1 MEEEEDLKLKSGDS
15 AIVIR
20 HNGDK
25 AGGFIVQIYHNMD
38 KKQVSLS
45 DIAFY
50 ALLTRGMAYHVTTDL
65 ASVLEYGRQSF
76 EESEEL
82 ITIH

>member
-1 MEEEEDLKLKSGDS
+1 MDRKKLT
-15 AIVIR
+15 A
-20 HNGDK
+20 
-25 AGGFIVQIYHNMD
+25 
-38 KKQVSLS
+38 S

-65 ASVLEYGRQSF
+65 SSVLDYGRQSF
-76 EESEEL
+76 EDSEST

>member
-1 MEEEEDLKLKSGDS
+1 MSEEENIKLKSGDS

-20 HNGDK
+20 HNGDN
-25 AGGFIVQIYHNMD
+25 AGGFLVEVYHNMD
-38 KKQVSLS
+38 RKKLTLS

-65 ASVLEYGRQSF
+65 DSVLNYGRKSF
-76 EESEEL
+76 EETDNSL
-82 ITIH
+82 TLH

>member
-1 MEEEEDLKLKSGDS
+1 MSEEDTLKLEAGDS

-20 HNGDK
+20 HNGDD
-25 AGGFIVQIYHNMD
+25 AGGFLVEIYHNMD
-38 KKQVSLS
+38 KGKLTLS

-65 ASVLEYGRQSF
+65 DSVLNYGRKSF
-76 EESEEL
+76 EDTTDL
-82 ITIH
+82 LTLH